1 MLKKIIQLLFLV
13 FSCSIN
19 SIYAQFPLQ
28 YNAETN
34 IIAGNGEFTPFYLM
48 NNRGGVISFTP
59 NNGYLRA
66 GVSKKID
73 NDKRFSYGFGIDLIG
88 SYNNDATIY
97 LQQLY
102 GEIKYRCLG
111 LMIGSKEQYSLMRDR
126 ELSS

>member
-1 MLKKIIQLLFLV
+1 MLKKIIILFLLV
-13 FSCSIN
+13 FFG
-19 SIYAQFPLQ
+19 SIYSIIHAQFTLQ
-28 YNAETN
+28 YSAETN
-34 IIAGNGEFTPFYLM
+34 IITGNGEFTPFYLM

-102 GEIKYRCLG
+102 L
-111 LMIGSKEQYSLMRDR
+111 SLIHISEPTRR
-126 ELSS
+126 S